1 MARLLRFALVGGGC
15 GLLQLV
21 LLSLFVRWST
31 VSAAANS
38 AAYLGTAQLNVV
50 LSDRFIW
57 SDRREGS
64 KAWRRW
70 FAFHTSI
77 AGAFVVSQLVFLTAL
92 PLVPVTMASALGLAL
107 AALLNFAVQDRL
119 TFRTSP
125 WMGEPRLGR
134 SHSPTWWF

>member
-57 SDRREGS
+57 SDRREGG
-64 KAWRRW
+64 KVWRRW
-70 FAFHTSI
+70 LGFHASI
-77 AGAFVVSQLVFLTAL
+77 AGTFVVSQVVFLAAL
-92 PLVPVTMASALGLAL
+92 PLVPVTVASGLGLVL
-107 AALLNFAVQDRL
+107 AALLNFIVQDRL
-119 TFRTSP
+119 TFRT
-125 WMGEPRLGR
+125 
-134 SHSPTWWF
+134 